1 MKPFETLTYAGQLKR
16 LKVLA
21 AKALQAYAVQGFH
34 LTALPHS
41 ENTNFR
47 VDVVTG
53 ERYALRI
60 HRPNLRTEEAV
71 RSEMMWLAAL
81 RQETDLVVPEPTP
94 TRDGNLLTV
103 ASIEEVPEPRI
114 CVLFRWIPGRFFD
127 DKLTP
132 SHLERVGTFMA
143 RLQLYGA
150 QFRRPAGFARGRLDN
165 LTDKARHAAARDGSE
180 AFARQQ
186 IDNPT
191 DEAAAIRL
199 VTEICSTEDGE
210 RVERLIR
217 KIREAQRIIGQGPDT
232 FGLIHGDLHQENYL
246 FHKDGVQAID
256 FDDCGFGYYLYDLA
270 VTLSEVNWR
279 ENTPALRQGLLG
291 GYRSVRALSPEHEQY
306 PDTFIAFRDLQL
318 MISNIEMRDHPAFRD
333 GWAASVK
340 VMLQDVKDFVER

>member
-1 MKPFETLTYAGQLKR
+1 MKPFESLTYAGQLNRFKR
-16 LKVLA
+16 LAGKALA
-21 AKALQAYAVQGFH
+21 AYDVGEFR

-47 VDVVTG
+47 VDLDTG

-60 HRPNLRTEEAV
+60 HRAGLRTEEAV

-81 RQETDLVVPEPTP
+81 RQETDLVVPEPIA

-103 ASIEEVPEPRI
+103 ADIEEIPEPRI
-114 CVLFRWIPGRFFD
+114 CVLFRWIPGHFFD

-132 SHLERVGTFMA
+132 SHLERVGEFMA
-143 RLQLYGA
+143 RLQLDGA
-150 QFRRPAGFARGRLDN
+150 QFRRPNGFMRGRLDN
-165 LTDKARHAAARDGSE
+165 LTDSARHAAARGGSE
-180 AFARQQ
+180 ALVRQQ
-186 IDNPT
+186 IDNPA

-199 VTEICSTEDGE
+199 VTEMCSKEDGE

-217 KIREAQRIIGQGPDT
+217 KLREAQKIIGQGPDT

-246 FHKDGVQAID
+246 FHRDQVRAID

-279 ENTPALRQGLLG
+279 ENTPALRQGLLD
-291 GYRSVRALSPEHEQY
+291 GYRSVRALLPEHERY
-306 PDTFIAFRDLQL
+306 LDRFIAFRDLQL
-318 MISNIEMRDHPAFRD
+318 MIYNIEMRDHPAFRD
-333 GWAASVK
+333 GWASSAK
-340 VMLQDVKDFVER
+340 VMLQDLKDFVEG